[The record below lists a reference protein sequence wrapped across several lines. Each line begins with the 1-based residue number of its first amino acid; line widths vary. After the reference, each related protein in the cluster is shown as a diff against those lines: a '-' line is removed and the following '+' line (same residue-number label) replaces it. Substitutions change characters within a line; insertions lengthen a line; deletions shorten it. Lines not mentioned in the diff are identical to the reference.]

1 MEKQIRWVFINMKRC
16 KYKKLFKI
24 SEKRKVIDRSISDEL
39 KNEDITE
46 LLCFLCYFKCGAG
59 YEDSYTIFRAL
70 PRRKFCND
78 KTLSVEINNISYDK
92 NVYNMYGIDTF
103 YFSINS
109 FMKKYSN
116 KKRIFRN
123 KEVSPK
129 VATNSLKNL
138 STINCIA
145 FDIDFKDCTA
155 LVERFNGDTELIMN
169 YITNTVNSILPV
181 NAIVFSGGGCHLY
194 YNINNEVIPQ
204 ETKEKQRKILKYKS
218 LCKTIANG
226 FAKQD
231 IICDSHVTGDVGR
244 VLRVP
249 YSYNTKTDSY
259 RQSFIYYKN
268 YCEPYDIRDL
278 LKEFNVKSDVNIR
291 DLVNVDVKNGQSHNN
306 KINNNGNFAVI
317 DNGYTIPNT
326 DESLYTRQTQ
336 TKNYAQT
343 VANRLYDIKKFVA
356 LKKEYEGRR
365 NTLLSMTAIMLNDVN
380 KKEKS
385 RNGDNAF
392 IYNVEREIDIINGNF
407 SLPLGDKEVDKIKN
421 NYNKYEYKT
430 TNAYW
435 AELLGLTEIDMTYSK
450 EIINKDEAERRKKIT
465 VKRNNKKYYE
475 KNKENIS
482 NKNKETTLIKK
493 QEKIKNEDKIV
504 AELVKQGKTNKE
516 IAEELGCSVSK
527 VKRIKARI
535 NKN

>member
-1 MEKQIRWVFINMKRC
+1 MKRYY
-16 KYKKLFKI
+16 YKRLERINHERKI
-24 SEKRKVIDRSISDEL
+24 VDQYISDEI
-39 KNEDITE
+39 KNEHITE
-46 LLCFLCYFKCGAG
+46 LLRFLQYFKCGAG
-59 YEDSYTIFRAL
+59 CEDSYTIFRAL
-70 PRRKFCND
+70 RRRKFCSD
-78 KTLSVEINNISYDK
+78 KTLSVEVNNISYDK
-92 NVYNMYGIDTF
+92 NINNIYGIDTF

-109 FMKKYSN
+109 FMKKYSEE
-116 KKRIFRN
+116 KRIVGDRETN
-123 KEVSPK
+123 ILE
-129 VATNSLKNL
+129 ATNSLRNL
-138 STINCIA
+138 RTINCIA
-145 FDIDFKDCTA
+145 FDIDYFKDCDV

-392 IYNVEREIDIINGNF
+392 IYNVEREIDIINNYF
-407 SLPLGDKEVDKIKN
+407 NIPLDDKEVDKIKN
-421 NYNKYEYKT
+421 NYSKYEYKT

>member
-1 MEKQIRWVFINMKRC
+1 MKKW
-16 KYKKLFKI
+16 KYKKLKKI
-24 SEKRKVIDRSISDEL
+24 SHKRKIIDRSISYEL

-78 KTLSVEINNISYDK
+78 KTLSVEVNNISYDK
-92 NVYNMYGIDTF
+92 NVYDMYGIDTF

-116 KKRIFRN
+116 KKRIFRD
-123 KEVSPK
+123 KEVSFK
-129 VATNSLKNL
+129 EATNSLRNL
-138 STINCIA
+138 RTINCIT

-155 LVERFNGDTELIMN
+155 LIERFDGDTETIME
-169 YITNTVNSILPV
+169 YILHTVDSILPV
-181 NAIVFSGGGCHLY
+181 NAVVFSGNGCHLY

-204 ETKEKQRKILKYKS
+204 ETKEKKGKILKYKS
-218 LCKTIANG
+218 LCKTIANK
-226 FAKQD
+226 FAKED
-231 IICDSHVTGDVGR
+231 IICDSHVTGDLSR
-244 VLRVP
+244 ILRLP
-249 YSYNTKTDSY
+249 YSYNTKTDNY

-278 LKEFNVKSDVNIR
+278 LKNFNVRNNINIK
-291 DLVNVDVKNGQSHNN
+291 DLINENNNNNSNNN
-306 KINNNGNFAVI
+306 KNNNSGNFTVI
-317 DNGYTIPNT
+317 DNGYTVPNT
-326 DESLYTRQTQ
+326 DDSLYTRQTQ

-343 VANRLYDIKKFVA
+343 VANRLEDIKKFVG

-380 KKEKS
+380 EKEKS

-392 IYNVEREIDIINGNF
+392 IYNIEREIDIINSYF
-407 SLPLGDKEVDKIKN
+407 SVPLDEKEMKSIKE
-421 NYNKYEYKT
+421 NYSKYEYKT

-435 AELLGLTEIDMTYSK
+435 AKLLGLTEIDMTYSK
-450 EIINKDEAERRKKIT
+450 EIIEKKEAGRRKVIT
-465 VKRNNKKYYE
+465 VRRKNKKQYE
-475 KNKENIS
+475 KRKQV
-482 NKNKETTLIKK
+482 TLNNK
-493 QEKIKNEDKIV
+493 QEKIKNENELV
-504 AELVKQGKTNKE
+504 AELVEQGKTNKE

-527 VKRIKARI
+527 VKRIKVRI